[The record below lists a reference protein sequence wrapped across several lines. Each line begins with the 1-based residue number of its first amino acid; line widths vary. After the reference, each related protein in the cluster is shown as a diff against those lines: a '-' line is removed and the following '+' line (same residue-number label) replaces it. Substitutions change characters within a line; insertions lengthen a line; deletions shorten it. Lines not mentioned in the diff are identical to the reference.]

1 MNSMVAQVDS
11 IPQLIQKTFQT
22 LDKTAKEQLSPELI
36 LSLKRIYITGCG
48 DSHHAGLTT
57 QYAFEKLTGL
67 PTHAATALEF
77 ARYRTGFLSSWALK
91 TNLVI
96 GISVSG
102 SVARTF
108 EALQLAKNAGGTTLS
123 LTATPDSRVGQAG
136 DILFKAPLPP
146 FELPEGEVSPGV
158 RSFFINQMALLLMA
172 LRIGEVNGTIDVK
185 KANDLRKELLG
196 LADVIEETIQN
207 NRSGIQELVNDWQA
221 ADEFVFVGGG
231 PNFGTALFSAA
242 KVLEA
247 SGDSALGQDTEEW
260 AHLQYF
266 QKKSSTPTFFITA
279 ADRDLSRMGECL
291 FAARQIGRRT
301 AVICP
306 ESEKALIQK
315 ADSAFNFPRV
325 KEIFSSL
332 VTQIPGELFAAYRAE
347 VIDEPFFRNFTGGR
361 DVENGGGISR
371 IRTSETWETWKE

>member
-1 MNSMVAQVDS
+1 MNSMIAQVES
-11 IPQLIQKTFQT
+11 IPQMLRETFKS
-22 LDKTAKEQLSPELI
+22 LDEAAKEHLSPETI

-67 PTHAATALEF
+67 PSQAVTALEF
-77 ARYRTGFLSSWALK
+77 ARYRAGFLSSWALK

-108 EALQLAKNAGGTTLS
+108 EALHLAKNAGVMTLS
-123 LTATPDSRVGQAG
+123 LTATPESRVGQAG
-136 DILFKAPLPP
+136 EILFKVPLPH

-158 RSFFINQMALLLMA
+158 RSFFINQMALLLIA
-172 LRIGEVNGTIDVK
+172 VRIGEVRGTIDVNE
-185 KANDLRKELLG
+185 ANALRKELSE
-196 LADVIEETIQN
+196 LADVIEETIQKN
-207 NRSGIQELVNDWQA
+207 KSGVETLAEEWKES
-221 ADEFVFVGGG
+221 DEFVFVGGG

-247 SGDSALGQDTEEW
+247 SGDPALGQDTEEW

-266 QKKSSTPTFFITA
+266 QKDASTPTIFITA
-279 ADRDLSRMGECL
+279 ADRDLSRVTECL

-306 ESEKALIQK
+306 ESEKDLFEI
-315 ADSAFNFPRV
+315 ADFAFTFPRV
-325 KEIFSSL
+325 KEYFSPL

-371 IRTSETWETWKE
+371 IRTSETWENWKE